1 MIFFRRLVGR
11 LPAEGEVGATVEKKR
26 CNEIE
31 PGSKFV
37 RVHTFNPKDSNT
49 VVTNYYQVRCKLS
62 LSSNTG
68 QVKEVKNKPWRLFPK
83 TPFGGISWVGSVCG
97 ENSSGQE
104 MIFFL
109 AGTPRQGKM
118 LTFFLPTNPGKKL

>member
-1 MIFFRRLVGR
+1 MDLSNCHLIVVVLWVMGSSYCCIVLFKSLSHREMRPQHKQHNFKMIFFRRLVGR

-68 QVKEVKNKPWRLFPK
+68 QL
-83 TPFGGISWVGSVCG
+83 
-97 ENSSGQE
+97 
-104 MIFFL
+104 
-109 AGTPRQGKM
+109 
-118 LTFFLPTNPGKKL
+118 